1 MLQLLVKLT
10 QSMMA
15 ERLMFINELQ
25 ATVLEVC
32 PSLRSRSKSDGCI
45 PPGRHKSVA
54 TCLCSPDHLQP
65 GAWDFERAPGLWSH
79 REQGCCRKRFPRERG
94 CNGVPSFLDHR

>member
-25 ATVLEVC
+25 ATVLEVRRPRTKC
-32 PSLRSRSKSDGCI
+32 SFNLVPCDPLCVAKCCWGGHNPAAAGASRGM
-45 PPGRHKSVA
+45 H
-54 TCLCSPDHLQP
+54 
-65 GAWDFERAPGLWSH
+65 GL
-79 REQGCCRKRFPRERG
+79 
-94 CNGVPSFLDHR
+94 